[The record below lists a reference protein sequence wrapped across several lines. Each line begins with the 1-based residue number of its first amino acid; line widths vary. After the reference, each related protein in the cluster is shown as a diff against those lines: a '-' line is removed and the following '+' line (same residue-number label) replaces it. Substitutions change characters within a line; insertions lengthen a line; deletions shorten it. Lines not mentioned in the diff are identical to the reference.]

1 MENIAVRLV
10 DLQPMHVVSAT
21 GYGQYPETEAWD
33 LILDFTNERR
43 IDPWDKTHRF
53 FGFNNPDPS
62 PETPEYGYEQ
72 WMTVDDGV
80 AAHAPLDAKDVSGG
94 LYATVHIRGLDT
106 IGDAWQHLAGWCDEH
121 GYAVAH
127 DREPCLE
134 ELLTP
139 IDTPTEDWEMDLYLA
154 VDKP

>member
-33 LILDFTNERR
+33 LILDFTNEQR
-43 IDPWDKTHRF
+43 IDPWDRTHRF

-72 WMTVDDGV
+72 WMSVGPDVEPFGEV
-80 AAHAPLDAKDVSGG
+80 EIKDFKGG
-94 LYATVHIRGLDT
+94 LFAVLRCNGLATISEDWGRLA
-106 IGDAWQHLAGWCDEH
+106 AWVEASPYEADSNQ
-121 GYAVAH
+121 
-127 DREPCLE
+127 CLE
-134 ELLTP
+134 ELLTSP
-139 IDTPTEDWEMDLYLA
+139 VLPHGEWVFDLYVA
-154 VDKP
+154 ITE